1 MYHKYC
7 DSLFDIRYLYCD
19 KKYHDV
25 PVHRCIVAGLFFIIK
40 FLPWRA
46 PCLCKSTP
54 CLPEV
59 LMPLLLI
66 SAPCSGVHIPWGM
79 TTYDHP
85 AQNVTF
91 ITGVCE
97 MLTENLKFGYL
108 LRIFTTE
115 VKVMFA
121 NLALDLL
128 PTRLHTCSSA
138 GRASH
143 RYIVEIMG
151 SNPVEASIFFCYL
164 LVAT

>member
-1 MYHKYC
+1 
-7 DSLFDIRYLYCD
+7 
-19 KKYHDV
+19 
-25 PVHRCIVAGLFFIIK
+25 
-40 FLPWRA
+40 
-46 PCLCKSTP
+46 
-54 CLPEV
+54 
-59 LMPLLLI
+59 
-66 SAPCSGVHIPWGM
+66 M